1 MKQLFGRRQVAAVC
15 AVLAGFFGNAA
26 WAQDF
31 PGSKPVTIIVP
42 FAAGGPTDI
51 VARQLGQAMTKP
63 LGGTVIVDNK
73 PGAGGTLAS
82 EYVARA
88 APDGYTLLLHHIGM
102 STSPALYRKLR
113 FNPLTDYDYIGQV
126 VDVPMTLVGRKD
138 LPPNNFTELVTY
150 MKANKAKLNLANAG
164 LGAASHLCGLLFM
177 STVQIDLQ
185 TIPYKGTGPAMTD
198 LQGGQVDLLCD
209 QTTQTTQLILTGRI
223 KAYGAT
229 TRTRVSSLPNLPT
242 MAEQG
247 MPQFEVSIWHGLYAP
262 KGTPKPALDKLVK
275 ALQEAIKDPGF
286 KSSMDKL
293 GATPATVASASPEG
307 LRTHLKAEIDKWT
320 PIIKKA
326 GVYAD

>member
-1 MKQLFGRRQVAAVC
+1 MKTAIRSLIAAAVC
-15 AVLAGFFGNAA
+15 VVAAGPAA
-26 WAQDF
+26 AQNY
-31 PGSKPVTIIVP
+31 PSKPVTIIIP

-51 VARQLGQAMTKP
+51 VGRQLGQAMTKP

-73 PGAGGTLAS
+73 PGAGGTLAA
-82 EYVARA
+82 EYVAKA
-88 APDGYTLLLHHIGM
+88 QPDGYTLLLHHIGM
-102 STSPALYRKLR
+102 STAPALYRTLR
-113 FNPLTDYDYIGQV
+113 FDPLGSYEYIGQV

-138 LPPNNFTELVTY
+138 LPPNNFKELVTY
-150 MKANKAKLNLANAG
+150 IKANKAKLNLANAG
-164 LGAASHLCGLLFM
+164 LGAASHLCGLLFQ
-177 STVQIDLQ
+177 STVEVDMQ

-209 QTTQTTQLILTGRI
+209 QTTQTTQLIQTGRI

-229 TRTRVSSLPNLPT
+229 SKTRVSSLPNLPT

-247 MPQFEVSIWHGLYAP
+247 MPAFEVTIWHGVYAP
-262 KGTPKPALDKLVK
+262 KGTPKPVVDKLVK
-275 ALQEAIKDPGF
+275 ALQEALKDPGF
-286 KSSMDKL
+286 KGAMDKL
-293 GATPATVASASPEG
+293 GSMVVSDAQATPEG

>member
-1 MKQLFGRRQVAAVC
+1 MKPAFRMLLAAAVC
-15 AVLAGFFGNAA
+15 AVAAGPAA
-26 WAQDF
+26 AQNY
-31 PGSKPVTIIVP
+31 PSKPVTIIIP

-51 VARQLGQAMTKP
+51 VGRQLGQAMTKP

-82 EYVARA
+82 EYVAKA

-102 STSPALYRKLR
+102 STAPALYRTLR
-113 FNPLTDYDYIGQV
+113 FDPLTSYEYIGQV

-138 LPPNNFTELVTY
+138 LPPNNFKELVTY
-150 MKANKAKLNLANAG
+150 IKANKSKLNLANAG
-164 LGAASHLCGLLFM
+164 LGAASHLCGLLFQ
-177 STVQIDLQ
+177 STVQVELQ

-209 QTTQTTQLILTGRI
+209 QTTQTTQLIQTGRI

-229 TRTRVSSLPNLPT
+229 SKTRVSSLPNLPT

-247 MPQFEVSIWHGLYAP
+247 MPSFEVTIWHGLYAP
-262 KGTPKPALDKLVK
+262 KGTPKPVVDKLVK
-275 ALQEAIKDPGF
+275 ALQEGIKDPGF
-286 KSSMDKL
+286 KSAMDKL
-293 GATPATVASASPEG
+293 GSIVASDAKATPDG
-307 LRTHLKAEIDKWT
+307 LRTHLKEEIDKWT